1 MNSGP
6 RFPKMA
12 MIVSGKYFVREKPIV
27 CVIEPYADLKI
38 RAFTCGP
45 LTPSQ
50 TAFFRPTFCHT
61 IIVMIAIEDLAKII
75 WKGYKFLFLSVALE
89 FL

>member
-6 RFPKMA
+6 RFEKMA
-12 MIVSGKYFVREKPIV
+12 MIVSGKNFVREKLIV
-27 CVIEPYADLKI
+27 YVIEPYADLKM

-50 TAFFRPTFCHT
+50 TAFFKPTFCHT
-61 IIVMIAIEDLAKII
+61 SIVMIAIDDLAKII
-75 WKGYKFLFLSVALE
+75 
-89 FL
+89 

>member
-1 MNSGP
+1 
-6 RFPKMA
+6 MA
-12 MIVSGKYFVREKPIV
+12 MIVSGKYLVREKPIV

>member
-1 MNSGP
+1 
-6 RFPKMA
+6 MA
-12 MIVSGKYFVREKPIV
+12 IIVSGKYLVREKPIV
-27 CVIEPYADLKI
+27 YVIDPYADLNI

-50 TAFFRPTFCHT
+50 TAFFKPTFCHT
-61 IIVMIAIEDLAKII
+61 IIVMIAIDDLAKII
-75 WKGYKFLFLSVALE
+75 WNGYKFLFLSVALE